1 MLRYNRIRLHLNVN
15 TLVFEKGGGFV
26 VKKVAKINV
35 TGHINYVRPQNHFIK
50 KFHFKNFLNRKI
62 LK

>member
-15 TLVFEKGGGFV
+15 TLVFEKGEGFV

-50 KFHFKNFLNRKI
+50 KFHF
-62 LK
+62 